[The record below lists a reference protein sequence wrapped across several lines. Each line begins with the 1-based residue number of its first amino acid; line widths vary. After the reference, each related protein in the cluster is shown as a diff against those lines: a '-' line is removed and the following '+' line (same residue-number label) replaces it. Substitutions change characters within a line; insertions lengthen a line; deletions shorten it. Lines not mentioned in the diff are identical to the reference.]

1 MKEDE
6 IIKEVISDLMGQ
18 RESIPTATIFV
29 KKDNTLHVGGDMNA
43 SDTMPGNGDANIE
56 NVEETP
62 ERVEEDAVR
71 EDVEN
76 LEEEQQVE
84 EGTAL
89 QIELDGTTKLRNN
102 NSESEVVVTPCIAD
116 PVPPPK
122 ASATPSIKARI
133 GILEK
138 MLFGEQDEDKLLI
151 ERLVWL
157 EKNILENRGGA
168 STFIERL
175 LSIEFELGISV

>member
-18 RESIPTATIFV
+18 RENTPTATIFV
-29 KKDNTLHVGGDMNA
+29 KKDNTLHVGGDINA
-43 SDTMPGNGDANIE
+43 SDTIPGNGDANIE

-76 LEEEQQVE
+76 LEEEQQVVE

-89 QIELDGTTKLRNN
+89 QIELDDTTKLRNN
-102 NSESEVVVTPCIAD
+102 NSEVVVTPCIAD